1 MSMRRNLTLWGT
13 LFCLVLLLLCLTPQA
28 RAVELEVPGLDELW
42 DTAESYGVTE
52 GGDFDRGLA
61 GLFNEALA
69 RAGDLLR
76 RSIVTAGKLLAIA
89 ALCALAKGAGED
101 TLPTVEI
108 AGALAI
114 TALTVSDMGTM
125 IGLGRDTIA
134 KMNVFSDV
142 LLPVMAVLTAATG
155 QVTSAAVRQGATI
168 LFVQLLLSLVDC
180 ILVPLLYAYV
190 AVCCA
195 QAAVGNPGLGKVAGL
210 IKSAVQSMLTGVL
223 LAFVGYLTASG
234 AIAGTADAAA
244 IKAAK
249 LAMGRMIPVVGGILA
264 DAAESVLAGAGILK
278 GSVGAAGLLVVLS
291 ICITPFLRLGLHYLT
306 YKAAAAL
313 TATIASPRLSQLVD
327 SIGSAFGLVLGMTGA
342 CALLLLFSLVSAV
355 MAVTP

>member
-1 MSMRRNLTLWGT
+1 MKIRI
-13 LFCLVLLLLCLTPQA
+13 FFAAALLLLVLSPGA
-28 RAVELEVPGLDELW
+28 AAAELEVPGLDGVW
-42 DTAESYGVTE
+42 ESAREYGVE
-52 GGDFDRGLA
+52 ENESFDQGLA
-61 GLFNEALA
+61 GIVNQALDSLGELA
-69 RAGDLLR
+69 R
-76 RSIVTAGKLLAIA
+76 RSAVTAGKLMAIA
-89 ALCALAKGAGED
+89 ALCALARGAGED
-101 TLPTVEI
+101 NMQTVEI

-155 QVTSAAVRQGATI
+155 QATGAAVRQGATM
-168 LFVQLLLSLVDC
+168 LFVQLLLSLIDGVL
-180 ILVPLLYAYV
+180 IPLVYAYM

-210 IKSAVQSMLTGVL
+210 LKSAAQSILTGVL
-223 LAFVGYLTASG
+223 LLFVGYLTASG

-278 GSVGAAGLLVVLS
+278 GSVGAAGLLVVLA
-291 ICITPFLRLGLHYLT
+291 ICVTPFLRLGLHYLT
-306 YKAAAAL
+306 YKVTAAL

-355 MAVTP
+355 TAVTP

>member
-1 MSMRRNLTLWGT
+1 MRVFFTICLL
-13 LFCLVLLLLCLTPQA
+13 CLVLCPGA
-28 RAVELEVPGLDELW
+28 AAAEPEIPGLDQLW
-42 DTAESYGVTE
+42 ETAQGYGVTE
-52 GGDFDRGLA
+52 GEDLEGGLSN
-61 GLFNEALA
+61 LFQDAWSNL
-69 RAGDLLR
+69 GDLLR
-76 RSIVTAGKLLAIA
+76 RSAVTAGKLLAIA
-89 ALCALAKGAGED
+89 ALCALARGAGED
-101 TLPTVEI
+101 NLQAVEI
-108 AGALAI
+108 TGALAI
-114 TALTVSDMGTM
+114 TALTVSDMGAM
-125 IGLGRDTIA
+125 IGLGRDTIG
-134 KMNVFSDV
+134 KMNIFSDV

-155 QVTSAAVRQGATI
+155 QATGAAVRQGATM
-168 LFVQLLLSLVDC
+168 LFVQLLLSLVDGVL
-180 ILVPLLYAYV
+180 IPLIYAYM

-195 QAAVGNPGLGKVAGL
+195 QAAVDSPGLGKIAALLKG
-210 IKSAVQSMLTGVL
+210 AAQSLLTGVL

-278 GSVGAAGLLVVLS
+278 GTVGAAGLLVVLA

-306 YKAAAAL
+306 YKVAAAL

-355 MAVTP
+355 TAVAL

>member
-1 MSMRRNLTLWGT
+1 MRVFFTICLL
-13 LFCLVLLLLCLTPQA
+13 CLVLCPGA
-28 RAVELEVPGLDELW
+28 AAAEPEIPGLDQLW
-42 DTAESYGVTE
+42 ETAQGYGVTE
-52 GGDFDRGLA
+52 GEDLEGGLSN
-61 GLFNEALA
+61 LFQDAWSNL
-69 RAGDLLR
+69 GDLLR
-76 RSIVTAGKLLAIA
+76 RSTVTAGKLLAIA
-89 ALCALAKGAGED
+89 ALCALARGAGED
-101 TLPTVEI
+101 NLQAVEI
-108 AGALAI
+108 TGALAI
-114 TALTVSDMGTM
+114 TALTVSDMGAM
-125 IGLGRDTIA
+125 IGLGRDTIG
-134 KMNVFSDV
+134 KMNIFSDV

-155 QVTSAAVRQGATI
+155 QATGAAVRQGATM
-168 LFVQLLLSLVDC
+168 LFVQLLLSLVDGVL
-180 ILVPLLYAYV
+180 IPLIYAYM

-195 QAAVGNPGLGKVAGL
+195 QAAVDSPGLGKIAALLKGAAQGL
-210 IKSAVQSMLTGVL
+210 LTGVL

-249 LAMGRMIPVVGGILA
+249 LAMGRMIPVVGSILA

-278 GSVGAAGLLVVLS
+278 GTVGAAGLLVVLA

-306 YKAAAAL
+306 YKVAAAL

-355 MAVTP
+355 TAVAL

>member
-1 MSMRRNLTLWGT
+1 MRVFFTICLL
-13 LFCLVLLLLCLTPQA
+13 CLVLCPGA
-28 RAVELEVPGLDELW
+28 AAAEPEIPGLDQLW
-42 DTAESYGVTE
+42 ESAQGYGVTE
-52 GGDFDRGLA
+52 GEDLEGGLSN
-61 GLFNEALA
+61 LFQDAWSNL
-69 RAGDLLR
+69 GDLLR
-76 RSIVTAGKLLAIA
+76 RSAVTAGKLLAIA
-89 ALCALAKGAGED
+89 ALCALARGAGED
-101 TLPTVEI
+101 NLQAVEI
-108 AGALAI
+108 TGALAI
-114 TALTVSDMGTM
+114 TALTVSDMGAM
-125 IGLGRDTIA
+125 IGLGRDTIG
-134 KMNVFSDV
+134 KMNIFSDV

-155 QVTSAAVRQGATI
+155 QATGAAVRQGATM
-168 LFVQLLLSLVDC
+168 LFVQLLLSLVDGVL
-180 ILVPLLYAYV
+180 IPLIYAYM

-195 QAAVGNPGLGKVAGL
+195 QAAVDSPGLGKIAALLKGAAQGL
-210 IKSAVQSMLTGVL
+210 LTGVL

-249 LAMGRMIPVVGGILA
+249 LAMGRMIPVVGSILA

-278 GSVGAAGLLVVLS
+278 GTVGAAGLLVVLA

-306 YKAAAAL
+306 YKVAAAL

-355 MAVTP
+355 TAVAL